1 MKLGKY
7 ILGLALIAAG
17 LTSCDQDNIGA
28 IYEPTMEN
36 ISFIQPEQSTI
47 TKQSS
52 IEVPVAI
59 GRANTNGNYTATITI
74 SDASEGVSLKS
85 NQITFVDG
93 EGLANAIVVVNNM
106 EPGVTYS
113 CNLSLSAAD
122 QATQDKTIV
131 TGLTTDEE
139 GNSTKLTENQISITS
154 VSVFCDYNWLD
165 AGTCHFVDY
174 NWEDGWEADVPV
186 INAERTNIYR
196 IVDPLG
202 IIYADTDG
210 ANGTYFEFTLNADGS
225 ITVPEGYW
233 NLNYWGYR
241 CYYDSDPAGYGAYCY
256 IEQDGNT
263 YGVNHLLVYGSN
275 LYIGYF
281 EFTYSK

>member
-7 ILGLALIAAG
+7 ILGLALLAAG

-28 IYEPTMEN
+28 IYEPTADKITFMLA
-36 ISFIQPEQSTI
+36 EQSAI
-47 TKQSS
+47 TKDAS
-52 IEVPVAI
+52 IEIPVAI
-59 GRANTNGNYTATITI
+59 TRAKTNGTYTADLTLVDNPANMT
-74 SDASEGVSLKS
+74 LKS
-85 NQITFVDG
+85 NSVTFADG
-93 EGLANAIVVVNNM
+93 EGMAYATVVVSNM
-106 EPGVTYS
+106 EPGAKYTGTVK
-113 CNLSLSAAD
+113 LSDKDAD
-122 QATQDKTIV
+122 
-131 TGLTTDEE
+131 
-139 GNSTKLTENQISITS
+139 TENTVYGEAIHAVNIAVQ
-154 VSVFCDYNWLD
+154 CDYNWID
-165 AGTCHFVDY
+165 AGMCHFVDY

-196 IVDPLG
+196 IVDPCYV
-202 IIYADTDG
+202 IYGDP
-210 ANGTYFEFTLNADGS
+210 NGTYFEFQLNDDSS

-241 CYYDSDPAGYGAYCY
+241 CYYDSDPEGYGAYCY

-263 YGVNHLLVYGSN
+263 YGVNHLLVNGSN